1 MSITIEKIDET
12 TYKVTV
18 SDRTATTHMVTVAG
32 ASVIKCWQSDRNSSP
47 WYSLRLNLRPS
58 VLASTRPPT
67 MKSLGCPN
75 QHRPASGKR

>member
-58 VLASTRPPT
+58 VLASTRST
-67 MKSLGCPN
+67 NHEESQLS
-75 QHRPASGKR
+75 QPAPSCFGKR